1 MDASLRAFAR
11 ALGTPEAGLDLARAA
26 LLIAEV
32 EHPGLPVDDY
42 LRALDLLAA
51 RSGARR
57 SDDPLHRLHRLR
69 EFLFEEEGFR
79 GNVEAYYDPGNSCLN
94 DVLDRRLGIP
104 ITLSVVLMEVGRRV
118 GLDIAGVGLPGHF
131 VVSARV
137 GPAAVLLD
145 PFSGG
150 ALLTPESCAKLVSR
164 ALGRRVALTPALLAP
179 ATKRQILVRM
189 LNNLKAIYWQ
199 REDWPKTLAITDR
212 LLAADPT
219 LVAVVRDRGT
229 ALTRLGEYRR
239 GLADWER
246 YLTERP
252 QAPDAEALA
261 GVGEVGIRQECQP
274 DIGLGRELMAHPAG
288 RLRRG
293 AHSGLGLA
301 LQEDDVEPRVSFEEV
316 GGDRRA
322 DHAAADHEDVRRGH
336 GRPAGSVS

>member
-11 ALGTPEAGLDLARAA
+11 ALGTPEADLDLARAA

-32 EHPGLPVDDY
+32 EHPGLPVADY

-51 RSGARR
+51 RSDARR

-94 DVLDRRLGIP
+94 EVLDRRLGIP

-131 VVSARV
+131 VVSARI
-137 GPAAVLLD
+137 GPTAVLLD
-145 PFSGG
+145 PFNGG
-150 ALLTPESCAKLVSR
+150 ALLTHESCVTLVSR
-164 ALGRRVALTPALLAP
+164 ALGRRVALKPALLAP
-179 ATKRQILVRM
+179 VTKRQILVRM
-189 LNNLKAIYWQ
+189 LDNLKAIYWQ
-199 REDWPKTLAITDR
+199 REDWPKALAITDR

-229 ALTRLGEYRR
+229 ALTRLGDYRR

-252 QAPDAEALA
+252 QASDAEGLR
-261 GVGEVGIRQECQP
+261 GE
-274 DIGLGRELMAHPAG
+274 
-288 RLRRG
+288 LRR
-293 AHSGLGLA
+293 ARMLLA
-301 LQEDDVEPRVSFEEV
+301 SLN
-316 GGDRRA
+316 
-322 DHAAADHEDVRRGH
+322 
-336 GRPAGSVS
+336 